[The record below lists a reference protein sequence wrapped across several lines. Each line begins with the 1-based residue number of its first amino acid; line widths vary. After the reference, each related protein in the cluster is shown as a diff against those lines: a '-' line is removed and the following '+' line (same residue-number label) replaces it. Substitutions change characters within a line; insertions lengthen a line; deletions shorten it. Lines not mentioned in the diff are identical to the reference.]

1 MLSLSS
7 TASFSF
13 NVVSCSNHAYF
24 DSSFG
29 DILNVVRL
37 LSLDSVDDAQCSVAM
52 FPDESTP
59 PFYEDVSVVD
69 VAKGSSNCDRR
80 TLTTPPNVSDSHNA
94 AEISV
99 STSSSRY
106 LRPNVRCRSPS
117 PALAANTT
125 TATKRPFSDGPAAS
139 PVVANLH
146 LGYVVIVKL
155 RYYHYCFIIFLPA
168 DFFCQS
174 AAVTFLS
181 FLIPVFSFD
190 IVQHAYLLADCCI
203 SFCAMISF
211 FHVIFLLFPHHVD
224 E

>member
-1 MLSLSS
+1 M
-7 TASFSF
+7 
-13 NVVSCSNHAYF
+13 
-24 DSSFG
+24 
-29 DILNVVRL
+29 VRL

-190 IVQHAYLLADCCI
+190 IFQHAYLLADCCI